1 MRKLLITVAAILLG
15 LSLNAQELVRQS
27 HPRLLMDSKDFKQYR
42 SQVRRGDNGPL
53 VRIHDICMDRADD
66 LLDAKPLE
74 YVKDASNK
82 RILHVSRAALERI
95 FIESYAYRCTKDKKY
110 LNRAEADILAV
121 CSFPNWNPTHYLDVG
136 EMAAAVAIGYDW
148 LYSDLKKTTR
158 AAALDALR
166 KFAFETRLDDRL
178 AWFYG
183 STINWNQVCN
193 CGLVCAALATY
204 ESNPEIS
211 RSIIADAVRTVEP
224 AMRASYS
231 PDGNY
236 SEGPTYWAYGT
247 EFQIFMLSLMEYCL
261 GTDFGLCNI
270 EGFEDT
276 AVYEMFCVGTS
287 GKFFNY
293 FDNIARFESSP
304 AMWYFAARKNDPSI
318 LLSDLDLLENGRFG
332 PHRLMPMAALSA
344 SKIDFKR
351 MTPPASKVYSG
362 NGETPVVLVRT
373 GWTGSPEDK
382 SMGIKGGKARTSH
395 AHMDAGSFVYDAYG
409 IRWAMDLG
417 QQDYAAAEKA
427 FGEIGKD
434 LWNMDQESWRW
445 KLFRYN
451 NKQHN
456 TLTVNGK
463 DHCVDGRAVLE
474 EVYSEGDR
482 LGGKIDLTPVFD
494 GDLACAK
501 RTAVIVS
508 NDYLEITDELTAPE
522 GSFADIRWSML
533 TDADVTVSSSCIDLT
548 RNGITMRLQAA
559 VSGSCDPEPLYC
571 TWPSNAETYHSEVS
585 DFDNFGIGTNICG
598 YTIHIPADQS
608 VKLVTT
614 LKRQ

>member
-1 MRKLLITVAAILLG
+1 MKKLFLFIGLI
-15 LSLNAQELVRQS
+15 LSVYPLDAQELIRQS
-27 HPRLLMDSKDFKQYR
+27 HPRLLMDSRDFKQYR
-42 SQVRRGDNGPL
+42 SQVRRGDNEPL
-53 VRIHDICMDRADD
+53 VRIHDICMDRADS
-66 LLDAKPLE
+66 LLDARPLK

-110 LNRAEADILAV
+110 LSRAEEDILAV

-148 LYSDLKKTTR
+148 LYCDLKKTTR
-158 AAALDALR
+158 SAALDALR
-166 KFAFETRLDDRL
+166 KFAFETRLDDRM

-261 GTDFGLCNI
+261 GTDFGLSNI
-270 EGFEDT
+270 EGFDDT

-293 FDNIARFESSP
+293 FDNVARFESSP

-318 LLSDLDLLENGRFG
+318 LLSDLDLLENGSFG
-332 PHRLMPMAALSA
+332 PHRLMPMAALFA
-344 SKIDFKR
+344 SKIDFKKV
-351 MTPPASKVYSG
+351 TPPAPKVYSG
-362 NGETPVVLVRT
+362 KGETPVVLVRT
-373 GWTGSPEDK
+373 GWTGSSEDK
-382 SMGIKGGKARTSH
+382 SLGFKGGKARTSH

-409 IRWAMDLG
+409 VRWAMDLG

-451 NKQHN
+451 NRQHN

-463 DHCVDGRAVLE
+463 DHCVDGRAILE

-482 LGGKIDLTPVFD
+482 LGGKIDLTSVFD

-533 TDADVTVSSSCIDLT
+533 TDADVAVGNSCVDLT
-548 RNGITMRLQAA
+548 RDGITMRLQAT
-559 VSGSCDPEPLYC
+559 VSGSCDPAPIYC

-585 DFDNFGIGTNICG
+585 DFDDFGIGTNICG
-598 YTIHIPADQS
+598 YTIHIPAGQS